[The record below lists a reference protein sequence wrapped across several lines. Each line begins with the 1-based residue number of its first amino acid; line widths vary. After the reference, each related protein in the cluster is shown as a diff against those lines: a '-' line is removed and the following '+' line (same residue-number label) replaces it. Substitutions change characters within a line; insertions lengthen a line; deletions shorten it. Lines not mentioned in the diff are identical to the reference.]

1 MGKCGWPFLILKCF
15 GFTSGAKPESRMVQV
30 RTHGRFLWRKVLVYL
45 HSMIRIRRQRCGF
58 RRGFQTR
65 SSALSQRGNAFGC
78 FRTRRRHRHHRR
90 KIRFRPH
97 FDSGNALAD
106 TPDSD
111 NPPFVTIP
119 LKHKIIRD
127 WNILKWR
134 FRGMRRFAN
143 RIYPTYPRHLTTP
156 EANAIYNI
164 RLQIGDRTILSANEA
179 RRTKRRLE
187 RNLRCKI
194 NFDLSEGDIVL
205 SCFDQLP
212 QTICSQSGNP
222 SLSMK
227 RSSSVSDEARTRIQR
242 LKNRPRRRSS
252 IQSLPA
258 RPRTPSAPSRPASLD
273 KIAIVRRAA
282 EPITQVISPN
292 VLVNFDE
299 NFDDDDSSEEEESL
313 PTFDEGMTLF
323 IPPIIVI
330 TSPA

>member
-227 RSSSVSDEARTRIQR
+227 V
-242 LKNRPRRRSS
+242 
-252 IQSLPA
+252 
-258 RPRTPSAPSRPASLD
+258 SAPRVSVTRPALAFKDSRIDPVADLPSNLFLLD
-273 KIAIVRRAA
+273 L
-282 EPITQVISPN
+282 EPLQLQVDRPPWTKLPSSGELPSP
-292 VLVNFDE
+292 
-299 NFDDDDSSEEEESL
+299 SPRSYL
-313 PTFDEGMTLF
+313 PTC
-323 IPPIIVI
+323 
-330 TSPA
+330 S

>member
-15 GFTSGAKPESRMVQV
+15 GFQPATKPESRMVQV
-30 RTHGRFLWRKVLVYL
+30 RTHGSFLWRKVWVYL
-45 HSMIRIRRQRCGF
+45 HSMIRLRRQRCGF

-65 SSALSQRGNAFGC
+65 SSALSQKSISSGC
-78 FRTRRRHRHHRR
+78 FGKRRRRQRHRER
-90 KIRFRPH
+90 KIRFQSH
-97 FDSGNALAD
+97 FDAGKVLAN

-111 NPPFVTIP
+111 NPPFISIP

-143 RIYPTYPRHLTTP
+143 RIYPIYPRNLTTP
-156 EANAIYNI
+156 EAHAIYNI

-212 QTICSQSGNP
+212 QTICSQTGNP
-222 SLSMK
+222 SQLVK
-227 RSSSVSDEARTRIQR
+227 VS
-242 LKNRPRRRSS
+242 K
-252 IQSLPA
+252 
-258 RPRTPSAPSRPASLD
+258 
-273 KIAIVRRAA
+273 
-282 EPITQVISPN
+282 
-292 VLVNFDE
+292 FH
-299 NFDDDDSSEEEESL
+299 
-313 PTFDEGMTLF
+313 
-323 IPPIIVI
+323 
-330 TSPA
+330 